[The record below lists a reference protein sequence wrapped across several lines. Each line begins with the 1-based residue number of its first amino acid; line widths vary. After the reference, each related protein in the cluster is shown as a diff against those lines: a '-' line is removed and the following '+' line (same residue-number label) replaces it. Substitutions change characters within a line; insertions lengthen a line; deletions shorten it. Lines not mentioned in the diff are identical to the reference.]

1 MINETIYQFAILSLL
16 LLTIGL
22 IIAALF
28 GLNYAFRKL
37 HIVKTKRD
45 LLVRYIGLGLALWLT
60 ILGMLA
66 HYGFFSNFE
75 QLPPKIIVVI
85 IPPIILIFL
94 LLRSRFFK
102 LILRAIP
109 EKWLILI
116 QSFRILMELFLWMC
130 FLGGF
135 VPFQMTFEG
144 LNQDMMIGITALM
157 AGFFFFY
164 KGRRQQTAAIY
175 WNISGIILLI
185 NIVIISII
193 STPSPFR
200 VFMNE
205 PSSYFIADFPFI
217 WIPGFIV
224 PFALAMHLFSIK
236 QLMMNGKKN

>member
-1 MINETIYQFAILSLL
+1 MINETIYQSAILSLL
-16 LLTIGL
+16 LLTVGL
-22 IIAALF
+22 VIAVLL

-37 HIVKTKRD
+37 HIPKLKRD
-45 LLVRYIGLGLALWLT
+45 LLIRYIGLGLTLWLT
-60 ILGMLA
+60 ILGILA
-66 HYGFFSNFE
+66 HYGFFANFN
-75 QLPPKIIVVI
+75 QLPPRILVAV
-85 IPPIILIFL
+85 IPPIILLLFL
-94 LLRSRFFK
+94 LQSRFFK
-102 LILRAIP
+102 LILKAIP

-116 QSFRILMELFLWMC
+116 QSFRIPMELFLWMC

-144 LNQDMMIGITALM
+144 FNQDILIGITALM

-185 NIVIISII
+185 NIVIISVI

-200 VFMNE
+200 IFMNE
-205 PSSYFIADFPFI
+205 PSNYFIADFPFI

-224 PFALAMHLFSIK
+224 PYALAMHIFSIK
-236 QLMMNGKKN
+236 QLIINGK